1 LFGCYSFTNRVLD
14 HHLDVPP
21 GFAAPSVLEARRAE
35 LTGSSQDGAAVTF
48 AKGCEVDDDDCTGL
62 DVAVACGQDTDVAI
76 LVVGDQARL
85 FGRGK
90 VGEGCDRDNLELPGV
105 PRACRGDPG
114 DRHPTWCSCS
124 LPAART
130 PRPALD
136 QCAVILAFVP
146 GEEGAAA
153 IAGVISGR
161 VNPSGR
167 LPVTLPQ
174 LAGAQPYSHLHPP
187 LGGATTVSN
196 LPTAPALPFRAR
208 VVLHNVRAQGRGHG
222 GKRGGGR
229 RLRGDDA
236 GGQHRP
242 SCGVRGRP
250 ADQHDVVASISR
262 PTAQLLG
269 YTRLALEPGESAVV
283 RFVVLTTRLAFSDRD
298 LVRVVEP
305 GDVEPLVHPNTHGLG
320 TERGH
325 GM

>member
-1 LFGCYSFTNRVLD
+1 MLVL
-14 HHLDVPP
+14 V
-21 GFAAPSVLEARRAE
+21 
-35 LTGSSQDGAAVTF
+35 TGRPYAVS
-48 AKGCEVDDDDCTGL
+48 
-62 DVAVACGQDTDVAI
+62 
-76 LVVGDQARL
+76 
-85 FGRGK
+85 
-90 VGEGCDRDNLELPGV
+90 
-105 PRACRGDPG
+105 
-114 DRHPTWCSCS
+114 W
-124 LPAART
+124 
-130 PRPALD
+130 ALD
-136 QCAVILAFVP
+136 QCAVIQAFVP

-167 LPVTLPQ
+167 RPVTLPRS
-174 LAGAQPYSHLHPP
+174 AGAQPYSYLHPP

-208 VVLHNVRAQGRGHG
+208 VVLHNVRAQGPGHRGQ
-222 GKRGGGR
+222 RGGGR

-250 ADQHDVVASISR
+250 ALRHDVVASISR

-283 RFVVLTTRLAFSDRD
+283 RFVVSTTRLAFSDRD

-305 GDVEPLVHPNTHGLG
+305 GDVELRVGPLCEAREAEARVRITGQ
-320 TERGH
+320 TRRGH
-325 GM
+325 ARRSPLDRVRTSAGLNTAAMEAMRAEFVRSRVLSPSFSGRQLSYGQAIL